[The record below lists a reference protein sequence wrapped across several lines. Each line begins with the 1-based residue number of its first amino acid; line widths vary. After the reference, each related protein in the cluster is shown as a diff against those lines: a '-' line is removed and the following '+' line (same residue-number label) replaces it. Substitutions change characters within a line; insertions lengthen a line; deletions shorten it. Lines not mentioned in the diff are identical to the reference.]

1 MKTPPT
7 PEPDEMSS
15 SARALAERL
24 EDAGAPYEILDETI
38 RSWATAREALD
49 PGPLP
54 RDVLG
59 RLDVDAG
66 ELAAALGQPAS
77 ALRSGVAHTDDLDR
91 VIDRLVEA
99 REAWESV
106 RWLRTRRARWDRF
119 PLDATLDGG
128 AYRIIERV
136 RGAPGRGFY
145 RAICRSDGG
154 RALVTTTTPHT
165 RPLEERRRELA
176 YRTGGVARL
185 RHVGP
190 LDGHGRDVVGLVE
203 EEPAGVPSAEL
214 TLPMAPLDAARLAHQ
229 VAAALAGVHA
239 GGAVIRFLRPELV
252 YVVEGAGGGVELGGI
267 VPRAEAF
274 VAGATPCYGVAPLF
288 DSVFAAP
295 EVLAMAPAVGAAAD
309 VFSLAA
315 VVGFWVTGE
324 HPFEGHTPVAQ
335 LGAIASGR
343 GRIWNGPVALGM
355 VLADGL
361 DPDPA
366 ARPALADLVRALE
379 RAAEQT

>member
-1 MKTPPT
+1 
-7 PEPDEMSS
+7 MSS

-38 RSWATAREALD
+38 RSWAMAREALD

-59 RLDVDAG
+59 QLDVDAG
-66 ELAAALGQPAS
+66 DLAAALGQPAS

-91 VIDRLVEA
+91 VLDRLVEA

-136 RGAPGRGFY
+136 RGAPGRGLY
-145 RAICRSDGG
+145 RATCRSDGG

-176 YRTGGVARL
+176 YRAEGVARL

-214 TLPMAPLDAARLAHQ
+214 TLPMGPLDAARLARQ

-274 VAGATPCYGVAPLF
+274 VAGATPCYGVGPLF

-295 EVLAMAPAVGAAAD
+295 EVLAMAPQVGAAAD